1 MVYFRGM
8 VLACV
13 RRQLTFWKF
22 RLPRRLSLGSSH
34 GLEGPVRSGLLPP
47 TSPALAY
54 VPSTGRPPQHA
65 PHTSRASG
73 PPRHLHIFASL
84 LFCDIQG
91 SARLWSEGVEN
102 CSCRLRRAASHVT
115 GPVVA
120 CTPSCQRARGGVRPA
135 LVTGPVVACA
145 PFCHESVMKTHG
157 PRCPGWSPGAGI
169 TGFSICGAVSRW
181 VLFPPQDSSS
191 SLENATG
198 ALLVP
203 WAGAWGSPARLG
215 RTSPGLSTWRGRP
228 VPGAGLGG
236 RAGRRSSGCLD
247 ISSWLLAC
255 SSTPWGHSHL
265 PSDC

>member
-1 MVYFRGM
+1 MAWKVPCGR
-8 VLACV
+8 ACCLQ
-13 RRQLTFWKF
+13 RPQRW
-22 RLPRRLSLGSSH
+22 
-34 GLEGPVRSGLLPP
+34 P
-47 TSPALAY
+47 TSPALAGL
-54 VPSTGRPPQHA
+54 PSMPPTH
-65 PHTSRASG
+65 PG
-73 PPRHLHIFASL
+73 PRGHPGIFISL
-84 LFCDIQG
+84 LLCFFVTFKAQLGC
-91 SARLWSEGVEN
+91 GVKV
-102 CSCRLRRAASHVT
+102 LRIVAVVCGGQPLMSRGRWWRALRPVR
-115 GPVVA
+115 GPE
-120 CTPSCQRARGGVRPA
+120 
-135 LVTGPVVACA
+135 VACA
-145 PFCHESVMKTHG
+145 PFRHESVMKTHG

-169 TGFSICGAVSRW
+169 TGFSIRGAVSRW
-181 VLFPPQDSSS
+181 VLFPPQDSSR